1 MSCKKD
7 NSEVAKMEEKLLAKL
22 KDDETLL
29 WSARPEAFETLD
41 QTHKAH
47 FVKKSIV
54 IGVIFAAIIIAYVVA
69 AIDTNSAI
77 QIPVILIGLVAA
89 LYGIFG
95 DFLDANKLKNKSMY
109 ALTDQRMIAMMG
121 MSFEAVDY
129 ERLSDFD
136 FFADKDGHVSLLCGE
151 RAREA
156 KPFGRRSATVCG
168 AQNNSE
174 TGACEGFA
182 MYGVTAEVENIR
194 KILSQHIHAA

>member
-1 MSCKKD
+1 
-7 NSEVAKMEEKLLAKL
+7 MEEKLLAKL

-41 QTHKAH
+41 KTHKAH
-47 FVKKSIV
+47 FVKKSILIAV
-54 IGVIFAAIIIAYVVA
+54 VFAAIIIAYIIA
-69 AIDTNSAI
+69 AIENNAAI
-77 QIPVILIGLVAA
+77 QIPVIIIGLVAA

-95 DFLDANKLKNKSMY
+95 DFLDANKLKNKSIY
-109 ALTDQRMIAMMG
+109 ALTDQRIIAMMG

-136 FFADKDGHVSLLCGE
+136 FFTDEDGHVSLLCGE

-168 AQNNSE
+168 AQNNSD

-194 KILSQHIHAA
+194 NILSQHIHAM